1 MWPTN
6 KPPSYL
12 ATICLLCKEGE
23 WELVAGLSVVFV
35 RLEVSSAAG
44 IYLDIEIRMGVITG
58 VF

>member
-12 ATICLLCKEGE
+12 ATICLLCKERE
-23 WELVAGLSVVFV
+23 WVLVAGLSVVFV

-44 IYLDIEIRMGVITG
+44 IYLDIEI
-58 VF
+58 